1 MKQIVPL
8 ILLCCCILL
17 IIVNFLSFLGVFPP
31 IITLP
36 LLFIAIYLTLLAFL
50 PTTTTK
56 HTFMRTRK
64 R

>member
-8 ILLCCCILL
+8 LLLCCCILL
-17 IIVNFLSFLGVFPP
+17 IFVNFLAFLGVFPP

-36 LLFIAIYLTLLAFL
+36 LLFIAIYATLLAFL
-50 PTTTTK
+50 PTSTTK
-56 HTFMRTRK
+56 QTWMRTRK